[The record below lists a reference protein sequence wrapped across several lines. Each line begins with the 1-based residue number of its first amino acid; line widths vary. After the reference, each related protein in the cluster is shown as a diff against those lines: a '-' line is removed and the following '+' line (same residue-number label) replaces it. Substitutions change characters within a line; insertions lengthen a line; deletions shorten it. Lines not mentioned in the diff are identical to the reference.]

1 MQEKSCVSHLIGI
14 SGGSCAMRGA
24 PDTTVREGLPVLFPV
39 WTCIGIQTCVTI
51 AVLAGPWRELRQ
63 RVGKSI
69 TCEE

>member
-1 MQEKSCVSHLIGI
+1 
-14 SGGSCAMRGA
+14 MRGA